1 MNSNNFS
8 SSNNNLQSITS
19 NDRFKP
25 FFKASPENPSATQGQ
40 LSYHE
45 ELKINITRSESS
57 GRQIFSKSMEYSLGV
72 KFESSY
78 EFKVPSPKD
87 VASTVL
93 GFVENRINAEK
104 SSGASNERLNN
115 LMEQAKLGIDK
126 GYAQAEK
133 DIKDLGLMTD
143 ELAKD
148 IAEGYG
154 LINKGLDNINQDI
167 NNPVVAKNEK
177 ISDPTK
183 EGGVSSKISSDI
195 FSRSDEIKSSNVMRN
210 EDLKTASSIKQLT
223 ENTADFVLNTRE
235 GDQILIRMSDIQKLG
250 YDKNTSGESLDVIR
264 SSGFEFSVNGDLND
278 EELQAI
284 NDVLAQV
291 GNISSLFFSDQF
303 EEAFSSALSLGF
315 DSSQIA
321 SFSLDLSKLQVQEV
335 RTYEQS
341 SKTALDSYKRYQ
353 PLINMAQQFEHLNS
367 LLQPLDR
374 FEKINSIV
382 EALVDKAIDRY
393 SLNDSKEVSGVNERV
408 DGFKELSKKLMESLL
423 VAEDQ

>member
-1 MNSNNFS
+1 
-8 SSNNNLQSITS
+8 
-19 NDRFKP
+19 
-25 FFKASPENPSATQGQ
+25 
-40 LSYHE
+40 
-45 ELKINITRSESS
+45 
-57 GRQIFSKSMEYSLGV
+57 
-72 KFESSY
+72 
-78 EFKVPSPKD
+78 
-87 VASTVL
+87 
-93 GFVENRINAEK
+93 
-104 SSGASNERLNN
+104 
-115 LMEQAKLGIDK
+115 MEQAKLGIDK

-291 GNISSLFFSDQF
+291 GNISSLFFSDHF